1 MGGADARAPARS
13 PGGAPGAPLPQLPR
27 VPPRPRTTR
36 MSVTIAFTC
45 PRCGYSVTDA
55 MRPAFGPWDNRP
67 PQPGD
72 LSLCI
77 VCAAPLRWDDEH
89 HEPRWLT
96 ADELHCQ
103 LRQGPRET
111 VALLLRA
118 MVAIL
123 TMRPSRCGAVRKPS
137 PAGRG

>member
-55 MRPAFGPWDNRP
+55 MRPALAHGITGR
-67 PQPGD
+67 
-72 LSLCI
+72 
-77 VCAAPLRWDDEH
+77 